1 MIEESNEG
9 VTIAVKVIPRGKRNE
24 IVSVEADT
32 LKVRL
37 SAPPV
42 EGRAN
47 EALIKFLAGLLN
59 IPRANVEIVRGHT
72 SRQKWLRVR
81 GVSSHDVRDKLKLS
95 SEM

>member
-1 MIEESNEG
+1 MIQESKGG
-9 VTIAVKVIPRGKRNE
+9 VIIAVKVLPRGKRNE
-24 IVSVEADT
+24 IVGVEADT

-47 EALIKFLAGLLN
+47 VALTKFVANLLDV
-59 IPRANVEIVRGHT
+59 PRANVEIVRGHT

-81 GVSSHDVRDKLKLS
+81 GVSSHDVRDKLKLPT
-95 SEM
+95 ET